1 MTDDDPE
8 LPTPHAAFAAH
19 FTDALYEDDGDDIA
33 PFGSDEGWDL
43 VTEWG
48 ERRDEL
54 SADATVQEVLDES
67 PFPDALEHVGVPV
80 AATPAARDGVD
91 AARFV
96 VVAGF
101 TLLRLTGQID
111 PEGRDAT
118 LRALD
123 ALQEHTAPQQE
134 LDRMREDLRSFTPT
148 P

>member
-1 MTDDDPE
+1 MTDDE
-8 LPTPHAAFAAH
+8 LPTPHPAFAAH
-19 FTDALYEDDGDDIA
+19 FTDPLYEDDGDDLA

-54 SADATVQEVLDES
+54 SAHATVQEVLDES
-67 PFPDALEHVGVPV
+67 PFPDALEHVGDQV
-80 AATPAARDGVD
+80 AATPGALDGVD

-96 VVAGF
+96 VVSGF
-101 TLLRLTGQID
+101 TLLRLTGRID
-111 PEGRDAT
+111 PEGHEAT

-123 ALQEHTAPQQE
+123 ALEEHTGPQPR
-134 LDRMREDLRSFTPT
+134 LDRLREDLRAFTPT

>member
-1 MTDDDPE
+1 MTDDDE
-8 LPTPHAAFAAH
+8 QPTPHPAFAAH
-19 FTDALYEDDGDDIA
+19 ITNPLYEDAGDDLA

-54 SADATVQEVLDES
+54 SAHATVQEVLDES
-67 PFPDALEHVGVPV
+67 PFPDALEHVGGQV
-80 AATPAARDGVD
+80 AATPGALDGVD

-96 VVAGF
+96 VVSGF
-101 TLLRLTGQID
+101 TLLRLTGRID
-111 PEGRDAT
+111 PEGHDAT

-123 ALQEHTAPQQE
+123 ALEGHTGPQPE
-134 LDRMREDLRSFTPT
+134 LERMREDLRAFAPT

>member
-1 MTDDDPE
+1 MTDEDE
-8 LPTPHAAFAAH
+8 LPTPHPAFAVH
-19 FTDALYEDDGDDIA
+19 FTDELYEDDAADLA

-54 SADATVQEVLDES
+54 SVHATVQEVLDES
-67 PFPDALEHVGVPV
+67 PFPDALEHVGERVG
-80 AATPAARDGVD
+80 ATPGAPDGVD

-96 VVAGF
+96 VVSGF
-101 TLLRLTGQID
+101 TLLRLTGRID
-111 PEGRDAT
+111 PEGHEAT

-123 ALQEHTAPQQE
+123 ALEEHTGPQVE
-134 LDRMREDLRSFTPT
+134 LDRMREDLRAFTPT